1 VNDEAKKQC
10 IVIPVSINI
19 PREIVY
25 IDGSSN
31 IRNVAG
37 VRGFP
42 ILLGSSRFLTSYS
55 EGK

>member
-1 VNDEAKKQC
+1 MNDEAKKQC